1 MAITIRGL
9 YRIIEESKIQ
19 LAHGTVDNEGMS
31 FIDDDL
37 TGLVEYP
44 TIKEQHV
51 GFPNEIVGLW
61 MGDVYGVAFTIPSIT
76 SITSI
81 SGIYIIAKDKIRILF
96 STEVSKS
103 HELLKES
110 TYSLYNNSRGT
121 NNVIKEVMPLP
132 DKATDYVDLRISNI
146 TWGESYT
153 FSIGDD
159 LIADID
165 GLLIPSQEVS
175 FIAHRTK
182 VDNILK
188 HMPDLYDAKK
198 GNIRTILE
206 AIGLSDNDIGG
217 STTEESTEA
226 GESIGSGTYGT
237 STYGTDTYGG

>member
-76 SITSI
+76 SI

-103 HELLKES
+103 HDLLKTT
-110 TYSLYNNSRGT
+110 TYTLTNTSNNT
-121 NNVIKEVMPLP
+121 FNDILEVMPLP
-132 DKATDYVDLRISNI
+132 DKATDYIDLRISNLK
-146 TWGESYT
+146 WGDNYT
-153 FSIGDD
+153 FNILAN
-159 LIADID
+159 LIADIN
-165 GLLIPSQEVS
+165 GLYLNTQELS
-175 FIAHRTK
+175 FIGHKTK
-182 VDNILK
+182 VDNILTNLSN
-188 HMPDLYDAKK
+188 MYNVKK

-217 STTEESTEA
+217 STTEEST
-226 GESIGSGTYGT
+226 
-237 STYGTDTYGG
+237 

>member
-76 SITSI
+76 SI

-96 STEVSKS
+96 STEV
-103 HELLKES
+103 
-110 TYSLYNNSRGT
+110 
-121 NNVIKEVMPLP
+121 EVMPLP
-132 DKATDYVDLRISNI
+132 DKATDYIDLRISNLK
-146 TWGESYT
+146 WGDSYT
-153 FSIGDD
+153 FSIAAN
-159 LIADID
+159 LIADIN
-165 GLLIPSQEVS
+165 GLYLNTQESS
-175 FIAHRTK
+175 FIGHKTK
-182 VDNILK
+182 VDNILTNLAN
-188 HMPDLYDAKK
+188 MYDVKK
-198 GNIRTILE
+198 GNIRSILE
-206 AIGLSDNDIGG
+206 AIAVADNDIGG
-217 STTEESTEA
+217 STTEESIEA
-226 GESIGSGTYGT
+226 GEVIGSNTYGT
-237 STYGTDTYGG
+237 STYGSGTFGG